1 MSISWRQL
9 LLWLKSLNNST
20 AICFFKNSSIWNFSH
35 SAISILKWQTSIFI
49 MYFSRKS
56 QRCQIGIK
64 MVKCIIMSY
73 LTKITAFFTDSKI
86 AFLIWASEK
95 SGMVHEISFA
105 IICLLTTQSNPE
117 EVVRLFTLV
126 EYLNTESFGIVH
138 IFDNILGNF
147 CLLGVCVGTN
157 PNINYTRSILWIKWN
172 LKIADKM

>member
-1 MSISWRQL
+1 MPLCDRMFCCIFGWFSVFKSGWNMKKLFCCPALELFHFLPPLFCCLTLWKTVRL
-9 LLWLKSLNNST
+9 LTWKKATKCN
-20 AICFFKNSSIWNFSH
+20 
-35 SAISILKWQTSIFI
+35 
-49 MYFSRKS
+49 
-56 QRCQIGIK
+56 
-64 MVKCIIMSY
+64 KCIIISY

-138 IFDNILGNF
+138 VFDNIFGNF
-147 CLLGVCVGTN
+147 CLLRICVGTN